1 MLVEWKKLH
10 LGHQQFLELLIQ
22 VPIQEQYNRQTKAL
36 QVCLVLSRSLE
47 LKKSMLL
54 FSSSTSVSSGILH
67 ENIYE
72 NGA

>member
-1 MLVEWKKLH
+1 
-10 LGHQQFLELLIQ
+10 
-22 VPIQEQYNRQTKAL
+22 
-36 QVCLVLSRSLE
+36 LSRSLE